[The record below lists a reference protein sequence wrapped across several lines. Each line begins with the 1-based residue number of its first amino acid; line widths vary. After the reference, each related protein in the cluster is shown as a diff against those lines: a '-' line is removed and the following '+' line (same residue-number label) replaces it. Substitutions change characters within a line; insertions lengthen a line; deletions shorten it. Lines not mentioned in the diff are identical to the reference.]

1 MQPSQGHSSPPK
13 RRLRSFC
20 QPIFFA
26 ALIPLSGYTQTL
38 LVGGGATFPYPIY
51 ARWISEYQKLHPDV
65 EIQYDAL
72 GSGAGIKEI
81 TAGVFDFAGSDA
93 PMDDAELNEYRAK
106 RGVGILHFPTVIG
119 ADVPIHNIPGVNVEL
134 KFTPEVLVGIYLGE
148 ITRWNDQALT
158 KVNPDANLPNR
169 EIVVAYRSDG
179 SGTTYIW
186 TDYLSKVSEKWDSE
200 IGFGTTVPWP
210 VGVGG
215 HGNNGVAGLVKQTP
229 YSIGYVELAYA
240 ISNKLTQGRVQNKE
254 REFVKASLESV
265 TAAAAEYAQ
274 DMPESFR
281 VSITDA
287 PGRLAYPISSFT
299 WLLVPEKL
307 NDKNKLASLRDFLKW
322 ALTDGQKLTD
332 ELMYAPLPAAVIARE
347 EKILSM
353 LQ

>member
-1 MQPSQGHSSPPK
+1 MPISPTEK
-13 RRLRSFC
+13 LSLHIDLTEAVRHTFGLTISRRLAKSGIVKLDLERQSRG
-20 QPIFFA
+20 
-26 ALIPLSGYTQTL
+26 LS
-38 LVGGGATFPYPIY
+38 
-51 ARWISEYQKLHPDV
+51 
-65 EIQYDAL
+65 
-72 GSGAGIKEI
+72 
-81 TAGVFDFAGSDA
+81 
-93 PMDDAELNEYRAK
+93 
-106 RGVGILHFPTVIG
+106 
-119 ADVPIHNIPGVNVEL
+119 
-134 KFTPEVLVGIYLGE
+134 
-148 ITRWNDQALT
+148 
-158 KVNPDANLPNR
+158 
-169 EIVVAYRSDG
+169 
-179 SGTTYIW
+179 
-186 TDYLSKVSEKWDSE
+186 
-200 IGFGTTVPWP
+200 
-210 VGVGG
+210 GG
-215 HGNNGVAGLVKQTP
+215 HGNNGIAGLVKQTP

-254 REFVKASLESV
+254 GEFVKASLESV